1 MPPSGKGID
10 NALVP
15 YISIRAISINQGRE
29 KAVWAVISS
38 FSGIYT
44 RKPEKS
50 GKMAIDSNH
59 PRIRKQAEV
68 DLMIDE
74 INYFPERENYQK
86 KKKADEGW
94 KKLKKQKISQDSK
107 KANTP
112 DAFCKP
118 KPPQKE
124 K

>member
-1 MPPSGKGID
+1 M
-10 NALVP
+10 
-15 YISIRAISINQGRE
+15 NQCRE

-38 FSGIYT
+38 FSGIST
-44 RKPEKS
+44 RKSEKS
-50 GKMAIDSNH
+50 GKMVLDSNH

-86 KKKADEGW
+86 KKKVDEDW
-94 KKLKKQKISQDSK
+94 KKLKKQKVSQDSK
-107 KANTP
+107 KANKP
-112 DAFCKP
+112 DAFCKS